1 MLRKF
6 KNKLSCLYRDDKLII
21 FSVFLYIPLIIFVIV
36 NIPRIS
42 IRDLF
47 INLSYLLFA
56 QIDLLGDDR
65 PRKSFNAILK
75 GHRDNA
81 AKILYGIMAL
91 CFYFKVPHDYFIIV
105 FTDENQIGNIIYTVI
120 ALIFLYMT
128 IKYTIRRVTAKKL
141 IELKSDDSEDDIPF

>member
-75 GHRDNA
+75 GH
-81 AKILYGIMAL
+81 
-91 CFYFKVPHDYFIIV
+91 P
-105 FTDENQIGNIIYTVI
+105 
-120 ALIFLYMT
+120 
-128 IKYTIRRVTAKKL
+128 
-141 IELKSDDSEDDIPF
+141 